1 MNKKEVFKTLSDNF
15 KSTLEK
21 PLNTNIITGKVLLG
35 RPEEPLNVLEVFIH
49 GTLENVIIGV
59 GNDGKNYIGVRNK
72 TGNGYRT
79 IPLEA
84 LAALLWDGEHA
95 TNNKTVLNDFKSGQE
110 LRLQI
115 TSGDN

>member
-21 PLNTNIITGKVLLG
+21 PSNTNIITGKVLLG

>member
-35 RPEEPLNVLEVFIH
+35 NPETPLKVLEVFIQ
-49 GTLENVIIGV
+49 GNQEDVIIGV

-72 TGNGYRT
+72 IGNGYRT
-79 IPLEA
+79 IPLGA
-84 LAALLWDGEHA
+84 FTALLWDGEHA